1 MSTQTVKRLKHPVR
15 EYKLDRDGRHD
26 IAQLLGSI
34 PSMQALRDG
43 MQDHAQSLK
52 SQYDHYISS
61 VSLDYMA
68 ASLESSALLCSLADI
83 TGAGS
88 VVDLGSG
95 FSSYVLRDY
104 AAQTTPT
111 PVVHSVDDSVEW
123 LGKTR
128 EYLEQQKSTTDN
140 LYDWQE
146 FEAKTH
152 LKFDLI
158 FHDMGN
164 MDLRAS
170 ALPWVI
176 DHLNPGGFA
185 LLDDM
190 HKARYRKKA
199 EAVIAKTDLHL
210 YSMRELTL
218 DKLGRFAMLLHR
230 PV

>member
-43 MQDHAQSLK
+43 MQDHAQTLRA
-52 SQYDHYISS
+52 QYEDYITTT
-61 VSLDYMA
+61 SLDYMA

-83 TGAGS
+83 IGAGT

-111 PVVHSVDDSVEW
+111 PIVYSVDDSGEW

-128 EYLEQQKSTTDN
+128 QYLEQHGCSTDN
-140 LYDWQE
+140 LFDWRD
-146 FEAKTH
+146 FEDNDH

-164 MDLRAS
+164 MDLRAG

-176 DHLNPGGFA
+176 DHLSPGGFA
-185 LLDDM
+185 ILDDM

-199 EAVIAKTDLHL
+199 ESIIAETDLHL

-218 DKLGRFAMLLHR
+218 AALADAFPR
-230 PV
+230 

>member
-1 MSTQTVKRLKHPVR
+1 MMGKAVHSSNRDLAMSTQTVKRLKHPVR

-26 IAQLLGSI
+26 IAQAES
-34 PSMQALRDG
+34 LRD
-43 MQDHAQSLK
+43 
-52 SQYDHYISS
+52 QYEDYINTT
-61 VSLDYMA
+61 SLDYMA

-83 TGAGS
+83 TGAGT

-111 PVVHSVDDSVEW
+111 PVVYSVDDSGEW

-128 EYLEQQKSTTDN
+128 EYLERLDSTTEH
-140 LYDWQE
+140 LYDWRE
-146 FEAKTH
+146 FESKDH

-164 MDLRAS
+164 MELRAS

-199 EAVIAKTDLHL
+199 EAIIAETDLQL
-210 YSMRELTL
+210 FSMRELTL

-230 PV
+230 PA